1 MRNKRYE
8 AFTLI
13 EMLVVMGILII
24 LMVIGIA
31 AGRFAL
37 FRAADVA
44 HRNGADQLAEG
55 LQAYYVDN
63 RAFPQI
69 DSCEGASVC
78 NPAKLMLEAD
88 KLSDYMDRG
97 SFSGGSGATY
107 LYFTGGDNNDQAFLI
122 CVSMRGTK
130 DVNDTHTEG
139 AYYCSGNAYNVD
151 LQHGA
156 GPLGVRINQSLI
168 EVTNSDD
175 EDIWDALVALGDSP
189 ANGADWDDQRWLDEE
204 PPL

>member
-1 MRNKRYE
+1 MRKRIYE

-24 LMVIGIA
+24 LMAIGIA

-44 HRNGADQLAEG
+44 HRNGADQLSEG

-63 RAFPQI
+63 RAFPKI
-69 DSCEGASVC
+69 DSCAESSVC
-78 NPAKLMLEAD
+78 NPAKLMLETD

-97 SFSGGSGATY
+97 AFSGGSGATY
-107 LYFTGGDNNDQAFLI
+107 LYFTGGDNDDQAVLI

-130 DVNDTHTEG
+130 TINDGHTEG
-139 AYYCSGNAYNVD
+139 AYYCSGNAYDVA
-151 LQHGA
+151 LQYGE
-156 GPLGVRINQSLI
+156 GPLGVVINQSLI
-168 EVTNSDD
+168 EKANPDD
-175 EDIWDALVALGDSP
+175 ELIWDALSALVEP
-189 ANGADWDDQRWLDEE
+189 ANGADWDNQIWVNEE
-204 PPL
+204 